1 MPHFSLKLALAL
13 RSNGGS
19 QLIEDAEVGGQLVHM
34 SSEAVRRAYRR
45 WAPVY
50 DFTFGKVADWGRMR
64 TVDYINRLEGRVL
77 EVGIGTGISLPHYKR
92 SLSVTAIDLSPDM
105 LKRARERVEREQ
117 LDHIESV
124 MEMDAAD
131 MSFPDNSFDVV
142 VAMYVL
148 TVVPDPRRVMQEL
161 QRVCRP
167 GGEVIVVNHFSKSEG
182 IRGRVEKAMAPFAS
196 LLGWR
201 PQFPME
207 TLFSCDRLAVK
218 GATELKP
225 FGLFTLLR
233 FEKVQEAQTMSHK
246 TVREEGLR
254 PVLETAK
261 RRA

>member
-1 MPHFSLKLALAL
+1 
-13 RSNGGS
+13 
-19 QLIEDAEVGGQLVHM
+19 M

-64 TVDYINRLEGRVL
+64 TVDYINGLEGRVL

-92 SLSVTAIDLSPDM
+92 SLKVTAIDLSPDM

-117 LDHIESV
+117 LSHVEDII
-124 MEMDAAD
+124 EMDAGD

-148 TVVPDPRRVMQEL
+148 TVVPEPRRVMQEL
-161 QRVCRP
+161 QRVCKP
-167 GGEVIVVNHFSKSEG
+167 GGEVIVVNHFSKTDG
-182 IRGRVEKAMAPFAS
+182 LRGRVEKALAPFAS

-207 TLFSCDRLAVK
+207 TLFHCDRLIVK
-218 GATELKP
+218 GASELKP

-233 FEKVQEAQTMSHK
+233 FEKAREAQVLSHK
-246 TVREEGLR
+246 TMRDQASR
-254 PVLETAK
+254 PTLQAAK

>member
-1 MPHFSLKLALAL
+1 M
-13 RSNGGS
+13 
-19 QLIEDAEVGGQLVHM
+19 
-34 SSEAVRRAYRR
+34 
-45 WAPVY
+45 
-50 DFTFGKVADWGRMR
+50 
-64 TVDYINRLEGRVL
+64 DYINWRDGRVL

-92 SLSVTAIDLSPDM
+92 SLKVTAIDLSPDM

-117 LDHIESV
+117 LGHVEAVI
-124 MEMDAAD
+124 EMDAGD

-161 QRVCRP
+161 QRVCKP
-167 GGEVIVVNHFSKSEG
+167 GGEVIVVNHFSKSDG
-182 IRGRVEKAMAPFAS
+182 LRGRVEKALAPFAS

-207 TLFSCDRLAVK
+207 TLFDCDSLIVK

-233 FEKVQEAQTMSHK
+233 FEKAREARTTRHK
-246 TVREEGLR
+246 PVRHEGLR
-254 PVLETAK
+254 ARLEPAK

>member
-1 MPHFSLKLALAL
+1 M
-13 RSNGGS
+13 
-19 QLIEDAEVGGQLVHM
+19 GGQLVHM

-92 SLSVTAIDLSPDM
+92 SLKVTAIDLSPDM

-117 LDHIESV
+117 LGHVEAVI
-124 MEMDAAD
+124 EMDAGD

-161 QRVCRP
+161 QRVCKP
-167 GGEVIVVNHFSKSEG
+167 GGEVIVVNHFSKSDG
-182 IRGRVEKAMAPFAS
+182 LRGRVEKALAPFAS

-207 TLFSCDRLAVK
+207 TLFDCDSLIVK

-233 FEKVQEAQTMSHK
+233 FEKAKEARTTSHK
-246 TVREEGLR
+246 AVREEGLR
-254 PVLETAK
+254 PVMEPAK

>member
-1 MPHFSLKLALAL
+1 MVGRNLVK
-13 RSNGGS
+13 
-19 QLIEDAEVGGQLVHM
+19 DAEVGGQLVHM

-50 DFTFGKVADWGRMR
+50 DFTFGKIADWGRMR

-92 SLSVTAIDLSPDM
+92 SLRVTAIDLSPDM
-105 LKRARERVEREQ
+105 LKRARERVERER
-117 LDHIESV
+117 LVHVEDVI
-124 MEMDAAD
+124 EMDAGG

-148 TVVPDPRRVMQEL
+148 TVVPDPRRVMHEL
-161 QRVCRP
+161 QRVCKP
-167 GGEVIVVNHFSKSEG
+167 GGEVIVVNHFSTTEG
-182 IRGRVEKAMAPFAS
+182 LRGKVEKAMAPFAS

-201 PQFPME
+201 PQFPMD
-207 TLFSCDRLAVK
+207 TLFQCDGLIVK

-233 FEKVQEAQTMSHK
+233 FEKAQEAQIVSHK
-246 TVREEGLR
+246 ARREHAAQ
-254 PVLETAK
+254 PVFEAAK

>member
-1 MPHFSLKLALAL
+1 MVGRNLA
-13 RSNGGS
+13 R
-19 QLIEDAEVGGQLVHM
+19 DAEVGGQLVHM
-34 SSEAVRRAYRR
+34 SSDAVRRAYRR

-64 TVDYINRLEGRVL
+64 TVDYINGLEGRVL

-92 SLSVTAIDLSPDM
+92 SLRVTAIDLSPEM
-105 LKRARERVEREQ
+105 LKRARERVERER
-117 LDHIESV
+117 LSHVEDVI
-124 MEMDAAD
+124 EMDAGD

-167 GGEVIVVNHFSKSEG
+167 GGQVIVVNHFSKSEG
-182 IRGRVEKAMAPFAS
+182 LRGRVEKALAPFAA

-207 TLFSCDRLAVK
+207 TLFDCDRLIVK

-233 FEKVQEAQTMSHK
+233 FEKAAEAQVTMHK
-246 TVREEGLR
+246 SVAEQAAR
-254 PVLETAK
+254 PKFQPAK

>member
-1 MPHFSLKLALAL
+1 
-13 RSNGGS
+13 
-19 QLIEDAEVGGQLVHM
+19 VGGQLVHM

-64 TVDYINRLEGRVL
+64 TVDYINGLEGRVL

-92 SLSVTAIDLSPDM
+92 SLKVTAIDLSPDM

-117 LDHIESV
+117 LSHVEDII
-124 MEMDAAD
+124 EMDAGD

-148 TVVPDPRRVMQEL
+148 TVVPEPRRVMQEL
-161 QRVCRP
+161 QRVCKP
-167 GGEVIVVNHFSKSEG
+167 GGEVIVVNHFSKTDG
-182 IRGRVEKAMAPFAS
+182 LRGRVEKALAPFAS

-207 TLFSCDRLAVK
+207 TLFHCDRLIVK
-218 GATELKP
+218 GASELKP

-233 FEKVQEAQTMSHK
+233 FEKAREAQVLSHK
-246 TVREEGLR
+246 TMRDQASR
-254 PVLETAK
+254 PTLQAAK

>member
-1 MPHFSLKLALAL
+1 
-13 RSNGGS
+13 
-19 QLIEDAEVGGQLVHM
+19 M
-34 SSEAVRRAYRR
+34 SSEAVRKAYRR

-64 TVDYINRLEGRVL
+64 TVDHINKREGRVL

-105 LKRARERVEREQ
+105 LKRARERVEREK
-117 LDHIESV
+117 LTHVDDII
-124 MEMDAAD
+124 EMDASD

-148 TVVPDPRRVMQEL
+148 TVVPDPKRVMQEL
-161 QRVCRP
+161 QRVCKP
-167 GGEVIVVNHFSKSEG
+167 GGEVIVVNHFSKTEG
-182 IRGRVEKAMAPFAS
+182 LRGAVEKVMAPFAS
-196 LLGWR
+196 TLGWR
-201 PQFPME
+201 PHFPME
-207 TLFSCDRLAVK
+207 TLFDCDRLIVK
-218 GATELKP
+218 GATDLKP

-233 FEKVQEAQTMSHK
+233 LEKAHEWQTVSHK
-246 TVREEGLR
+246 TMREATGR

>member
-1 MPHFSLKLALAL
+1 
-13 RSNGGS
+13 
-19 QLIEDAEVGGQLVHM
+19 M

-64 TVDYINRLEGRVL
+64 TVDYINGLEGRVL
-77 EVGIGTGISLPHYKR
+77 EVGIGTGISLPHYNR
-92 SLSVTAIDLSPDM
+92 SLKVTAIDLSPDM

-117 LDHIESV
+117 LTHVEDII
-124 MEMDAAD
+124 EMDAGD

-148 TVVPDPRRVMQEL
+148 TVVPEPRRVMQEL
-161 QRVCRP
+161 QRVCKP
-167 GGEVIVVNHFSKSEG
+167 GGEVIVVNHFSKTEG
-182 IRGRVEKAMAPFAS
+182 LRGKVEKALAPFAS

-207 TLFSCDRLAVK
+207 TLFHCDRLVVK
-218 GATELKP
+218 GASELKP

-233 FEKVQEAQTMSHK
+233 FEKAREAQVLNHK
-246 TVREEGLR
+246 AKREQASR
-254 PVLETAK
+254 PTLQAAK

>member
-1 MPHFSLKLALAL
+1 LA
-13 RSNGGS
+13 R
-19 QLIEDAEVGGQLVHM
+19 DADVGGHLVDLNE
-34 SSEAVRRAYRR
+34 EAVRRAYKR

-64 TVDYINRLEGRVL
+64 TVDYINQLEGKVL

-92 SLSVTAIDLSPDM
+92 TLNVTAIDLSPEM
-105 LKRARERVEREQ
+105 LKRARERVEREG
-117 LDHIESV
+117 LFHVEDIIE
-124 MEMDAAD
+124 MNAAD

-148 TVVPDPRRVMQEL
+148 TVVPEPKRVMREL
-161 QRVCRP
+161 QRVCKP
-167 GGEVIVVNHFSKSEG
+167 GGEVIVVNHFSKTNG
-182 IRGRVEKAMAPFAS
+182 LRGVVEKVLAPFAS
-196 LLGWR
+196 TLGWR

-207 TLFSCDRLAVK
+207 TLFNCDELIVK

-233 FEKVQEAQTMSHK
+233 FEKAPEGETVSHK
-246 TVREEGLR
+246 PVRESAGTIK
-254 PVLETAK
+254 LEAAK

>member
-1 MPHFSLKLALAL
+1 
-13 RSNGGS
+13 
-19 QLIEDAEVGGQLVHM
+19 M

-64 TVDYINRLEGRVL
+64 TVDYINGLEGRVL

-92 SLSVTAIDLSPDM
+92 SLKVTAIDLSPDM

-117 LDHIESV
+117 LTHVEDII
-124 MEMDAAD
+124 EMDAGD

-148 TVVPDPRRVMQEL
+148 TVVPEPRRVMQEL
-161 QRVCRP
+161 QRVCKP
-167 GGEVIVVNHFSKSEG
+167 GGQVIVVNHFSKTEG
-182 IRGRVEKAMAPFAS
+182 LRGKVEKALAPFAS

-207 TLFSCDRLAVK
+207 TLFNCDRLIVK
-218 GATELKP
+218 GASELKP

-233 FEKVQEAQTMSHK
+233 FEKAREAQVLNHK
-246 TVREEGLR
+246 AMRDQVSR
-254 PVLETAK
+254 PTLQAAK

>member
-1 MPHFSLKLALAL
+1 M
-13 RSNGGS
+13 
-19 QLIEDAEVGGQLVHM
+19 GGQLVNM

-50 DFTFGKVADWGRMR
+50 DFTFGKIADWGRMR
-64 TVDYINRLEGRVL
+64 TVDYINGFEGSVL

-92 SLSVTAIDLSPDM
+92 SLKVTAIDLSPEM
-105 LKRARERVEREQ
+105 LKRARERVAREG
-117 LDHIESV
+117 LSHVDEV
-124 MEMDAAD
+124 LEMDAGD
-131 MSFPDNSFDVV
+131 MSFPDNSFDIV

-148 TVVPDPRRVMQEL
+148 TVVPDPRQVMREL
-161 QRVCRP
+161 ERVCKP
-167 GGEVIVVNHFSKSEG
+167 GGQVIVVNHFSKAEG
-182 IRGRVEKAMAPFAS
+182 LRGAVEKAMAPFAA

-207 TLFSCDRLAVK
+207 TLFSCDRLIVQ

-233 FEKVQEAQTMSHK
+233 FEKAQEMQTLSHK
-246 TVREEGLR
+246 ARREQAS
-254 PVLETAK
+254 PYVLQTAK